1 VNKIC
6 NEVKKGFNKQSD
18 KCDSVSKDITK
29 LYFSQDIEKV
39 IMYVMKFSTSDS
51 FMQII
56 NENFIDLGWDMA
68 GLETLGENYGS

>member
-1 VNKIC
+1 MNKIC

-68 GLETLGENYGS
+68 GLETLGDNYGS

>member
-56 NENFIDLGWDMA
+56 NENFIDLGWEMA
-68 GLETLGENYGS
+68 GLETLGDNYGS